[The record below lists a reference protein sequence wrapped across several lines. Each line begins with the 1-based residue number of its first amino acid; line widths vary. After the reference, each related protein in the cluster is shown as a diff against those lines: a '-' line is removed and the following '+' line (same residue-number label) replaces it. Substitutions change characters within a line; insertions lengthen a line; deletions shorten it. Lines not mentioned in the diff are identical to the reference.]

1 MADILPRTSYYE
13 LLMLVLRRRKRL
25 KVVGE
30 SMQPFL
36 NPGDEILV
44 DPYAYHKNLP
54 RINDIVVTKHPQVN
68 NLKIVKRVSA
78 IERND
83 QYFLTGDN
91 PIASTDSRHWGVVGL
106 LDIVGKVTSRFA

>member
-1 MADILPRTSYYE
+1 MANVLPKTSYYE
-13 LLMLVLRRRKRL
+13 LLLLLLRKRKRL

-44 DPYAYHKNLP
+44 DPYAYHQYPP
-54 RINDIVVTKHPQVN
+54 RIDDIVVTKHPQLN
-68 NLKIVKRVSA
+68 KLTIVKRVSA
-78 IERND
+78 IDRNG